1 MAANI
6 HQGFGGT
13 PQAWYASLPPITK
26 LYGTACVATT
36 VATMLGLVS
45 PMQLIMHWPAV
56 IGRLQVLHS
65 VLSWLFTCCSN
76 VSYDRT

>member
-6 HQGFGGT
+6 QQGFGGS

-45 PMQLIMHWPAV
+45 PMQLILHWPAV
-56 IGRLQVLHS
+56 IGRLQVLYTA
-65 VLSWLFTCCSN
+65 LSQLLRCCSN
-76 VSYDRT
+76 FTV